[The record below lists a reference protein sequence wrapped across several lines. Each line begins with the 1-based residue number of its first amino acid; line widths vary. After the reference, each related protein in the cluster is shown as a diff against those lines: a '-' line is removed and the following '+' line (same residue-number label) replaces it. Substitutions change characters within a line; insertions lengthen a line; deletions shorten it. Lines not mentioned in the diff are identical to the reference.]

1 MLTDQELMDEAA
13 QTLRDCANHIKQQNE
28 LIEDLKEENQ
38 RLRGQ
43 VDKYRDLYMGTGD
56 GY

>member
-13 QTLRDCANHIKQQNE
+13 QTLRDCTKHIIQQNK

-38 RLRGQ
+38 RLRAQ

>member
-13 QTLRDCANHIKQQNE
+13 QTLRDCTAHIKQQNK

-38 RLRGQ
+38 RLRAQ